1 MCQWVFIRHS
11 HFLSQ
16 SHPNVLGGRCAL
28 ALTTSPASYEQLPC
42 LNTDMSVTA
51 LTAVYLSPE
60 NQRKATLLEPD
71 LEGFFQGEMKIPA
84 EVCNSCHYLIS
95 IGGDL

>member
-1 MCQWVFIRHS
+1 
-11 HFLSQ
+11 
-16 SHPNVLGGRCAL
+16 
-28 ALTTSPASYEQLPC
+28 
-42 LNTDMSVTA
+42 MSVTA

-60 NQRKATLLEPD
+60 NQRKATLLETD